1 MDLNL
6 KDKISRKINYLIR
19 RFQVQWIFTK
29 ANQKQRHFKIK
40 SINPAYTSQQCRVC
54 NFTDRKNRA
63 NQSEFICKNCGY
75 AENADVNAS
84 MNIKERFLDVR
95 FKKLKYKGQIKKFL
109 KELFESGQASHNLAS
124 QLSTGVAWWALS

>member
-1 MDLNL
+1 
-6 KDKISRKINYLIR
+6 
-19 RFQVQWIFTK
+19 
-29 ANQKQRHFKIK
+29 
-40 SINPAYTSQQCRVC
+40 
-54 NFTDRKNRA
+54 
-63 NQSEFICKNCGY
+63 
-75 AENADVNAS
+75 